1 MTECLDSHQTL
12 TENIINMSLKA
23 KFTHKINTNAVDFQA
38 AANDLSMK
46 IGVKIDRFSYLI
58 VWIEQVDDLF
68 IVEFHE
74 LSTNAKLQHI
84 HRDAIFI
91 VRILLEI
98 AN

>member
-1 MTECLDSHQTL
+1 MSALIINDELMVIIFLVFQPPRMTECLDSHQTL

-46 IGVKIDRFSYLI
+46 IGVKIDGLSYLI

-68 IVEFHE
+68 IV
-74 LSTNAKLQHI
+74 
-84 HRDAIFI
+84 
-91 VRILLEI
+91 
-98 AN
+98 